1 VVVVLVVVLDV
12 EEMLDEFGMME
23 LVVVLVLAVLLH
35 LLRLKVADNRDEES
49 MEMVDGNLVVE
60 QVEMGRKVVCS
71 VLMDEELVVAVQVVV
86 VALVLLDLVRDLL
99 FLILH

>member
-23 LVVVLVLAVLLH
+23 LVVVFVLAVLLH
-35 LLRLKVADNRDEES
+35 LHRLKVADNRDGES